1 MLITVNN
8 VWIDTHHCAVLIV
21 FQGER
26 EVVQICRFSQCTY
39 NEISVR
45 EVSSVCDTHTFIA
58 TTGGGGKGGGG
69 EEVEPPNS
77 RNFLFLRAREVF
89 LCVLVIIKVH
99 RKYSDDV
106 IF

>member
-1 MLITVNN
+1 M
-8 VWIDTHHCAVLIV
+8 
-21 FQGER
+21 
-26 EVVQICRFSQCTY
+26 
-39 NEISVR
+39 R

-58 TTGGGGKGGGG
+58 TTGGGGKGRRRGGATQQLRL
-69 EEVEPPNS
+69 V
-77 RNFLFLRAREVF
+77 LFLRARQVF